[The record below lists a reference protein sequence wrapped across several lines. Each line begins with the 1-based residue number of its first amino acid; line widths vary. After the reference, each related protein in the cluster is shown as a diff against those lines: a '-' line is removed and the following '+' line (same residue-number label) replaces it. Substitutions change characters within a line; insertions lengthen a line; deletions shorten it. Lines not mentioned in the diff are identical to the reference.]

1 MDVYAFLRTLGSLG
15 MVLGMLAGALWVVR
29 RYDIKLPGRVGATNR
44 KRVELVERLSLD
56 AKRSVA
62 LIRRDGAEHL
72 ILISPDGHAVIE
84 SGITAE
90 SVSAHSASTTP
101 PLPAAKA
108 TRGKRGPYAPR
119 DTARW
124 NRALAKELLREQA

>member
-1 MDVYAFLRTLGSLG
+1 MDAYSLLRTLGSLG
-15 MVLGMLAGALWVVR
+15 MVLGLLAGALWVVR
-29 RYDIKLPGRVGATNR
+29 RYDIKLPGRVGTTHR

-84 SGITAE
+84 SGIAAQ
-90 SVSAHSASTTP
+90 SAPAASTVQ
-101 PLPAAKA
+101 PLPAKKA

-119 DTARW
+119 DTTRW
-124 NRALAKELLREQA
+124 NRALVKELLREQA

>member
-1 MDVYAFLRTLGSLG
+1 MEAFALLRTLGSLG
-15 MVLGMLAGALWVVR
+15 VVLGLLAGALWVVR
-29 RYDIKLPGRVGATNR
+29 RYDIKLPGRVGGTSR

-62 LIRRDGAEHL
+62 LIRRDGSEHL

-84 SGITAE
+84 SGITAQP
-90 SVSAHSASTTP
+90 VSTTP

-108 TRGKRGPYAPR
+108 KRGKRGPYAPR
-119 DTARW
+119 ETTRW
-124 NRALAKELLREQA
+124 NRALVSELLREQA